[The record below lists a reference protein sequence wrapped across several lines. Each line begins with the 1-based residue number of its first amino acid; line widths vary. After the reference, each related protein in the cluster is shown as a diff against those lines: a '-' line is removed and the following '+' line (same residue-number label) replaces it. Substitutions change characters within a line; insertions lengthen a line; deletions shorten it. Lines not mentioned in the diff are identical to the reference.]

1 MNRIETTN
9 LLEKI
14 QVYRQSF
21 LITPSVISEWSRILE
36 SYDYEDVNQKLDE
49 YFKNGDNFG
58 RYPDVYYLIKY
69 LKKHDEKL
77 KVGVN
82 YVRCQ
87 NCQQIVELT
96 QYDKHIDRC
105 NSINYLCDM
114 SEKYYKKRLSRE
126 ILLKMTDEEFDKGYW
141 SFCEKLYEIMTDEV
155 MKHALKNAIL
165 THDGLKPEL
174 NISDVIKEVQK
185 RK

>member
-1 MNRIETTN
+1 MNRMETTN

-14 QVYRQSF
+14 QAYRQSF
-21 LITPSVISEWSRILE
+21 LITDTTISEWNRVLE
-36 SYDYEDVNQKLDE
+36 QYDYGDVDQKLDE

-87 NCQQIVELT
+87 NCQQTVELSE
-96 QYDKHIDRC
+96 YDRHFDRC
-105 NSINYLCDM
+105 SSIEYLCSM
-114 SEKYYKKRLSRE
+114 SEKYYQKHLDKEKLV
-126 ILLKMTDEEFDKGYW
+126 KMANEEFEKGYW
-141 SFCEKLYEIMTDEV
+141 SFCEKLYEIMDDKNF
-155 MKHALKNAIL
+155 KHTLKNSIL
-165 THDGLKPEL
+165 SHNGFKPEL
-174 NISDVIKEVQK
+174 DLGEIIKEV
-185 RK
+185 